1 MNRKEI
7 LFFAAICLSCL
18 LSAQL
23 YPQNLAVSSIPENI
37 SKGANS
43 VIRNYHKTIS
53 FPDDDKMTEN
63 VSLSLTILNEKSL
76 EEAHLIIPFNKG
88 EKVTVKKAEIYNA
101 AGVRTKSIK
110 DSDMIERSAVNN
122 ASLYN
127 DNRVIYCRI
136 IPISYPFTIVYEY
149 EISYNRLYTFEF
161 FSPYI
166 SDLQGVERSALTLDN
181 SGGIPVKVSKLN
193 LPEDAPV
200 TIRGTSVTWD
210 FSNLEPLVSEPYEP
224 HFEDYV
230 PTIIISPEVIQYN
243 KYKGKCDTWANF
255 GSWIS
260 QLSAG
265 RTSLNST
272 TVARLQEMTSGA
284 SSDREKASILYKYLQ
299 SRTHYINISLGIG
312 GLQPHHATEVDE
324 LGYGDCKDLSNYMV
338 AMLKA
343 VGIESYYTLVKAG
356 YGRYNF
362 QPDQPGHQF
371 NHAIVCIPQP
381 HDTIWLECTSQ
392 TIPFGYLGDFT
403 DNRPVLLIKN
413 NTGILAHTPEYR
425 MNENHSS
432 SLIRIDYSDEGTAAA
447 CSFRYS
453 GLLMD
458 EPVTVASQNNADQLL
473 WLNSELEI
481 NDFTVIDHKFE
492 VSENTTHSVSLKAN
506 LALHSFFT
514 GKNERLFASLNLNN
528 QIGAPKRMRTRL
540 RPLYLP
546 VPYSGCD
553 TLLINLPAGFIPE
566 QLPESQLSSAQ
577 FGNYTMQTS
586 LIDHTIQCIR
596 RFEFFGGTFPATDY
610 AAFYDFMQKVS
621 VADAKQLVL
630 IRQ

>member
-1 MNRKEI
+1 MARKRTLVFTAI
-7 LFFAAICLSCL
+7 AVALLFSAQ
-18 LSAQL
+18 LSAQ
-23 YPQNLAVSSIPENI
+23 NLAASAIPENI

-43 VIRNYHKTIS
+43 VIRNYHKTVS
-53 FPDDDKMTEN
+53 FPDDDRMVVN

-76 EEAHLIIPFNKG
+76 PEAHLAIPYNEG
-88 EKVTVKKAEIYNA
+88 EKVTIKTAEIYNA
-101 AGVRTKSIK
+101 SGVRTKNIK
-110 DSDMIERSAVNN
+110 KSDMVDRSAVDN

-127 DNRVIYCRI
+127 DNRVNYCRI
-136 IPISYPFTIVYEY
+136 VPISYPFTVVYEY
-149 EISYNRLYTFEF
+149 EVSFNRLYAFEA

-166 SDLQGVERSALTLDN
+166 SDLQGVEKSALTLDN
-181 SGGIPVKVSKLN
+181 GGGIPVKVKNLN
-193 LPEDAPV
+193 LRNELNETV
-200 TIRGTSVTWD
+200 SGTAVTWS
-210 FSNLEPLVSEPYEP
+210 FSNLEPLVIEPYEP

-230 PTIIISPEVIQYN
+230 PMIIISPEVMQYN

-255 GSWIS
+255 GGWIS

-265 RTSLNST
+265 RTSLSSA
-272 TVARLQEMTSGA
+272 TVAKLQEMTRGA
-284 SSDREKASILYKYLQ
+284 ASDREKASILYKYMQ

-338 AMLKA
+338 AMLSA

-356 YGRYNF
+356 RGNYNF
-362 QPDQPGHQF
+362 LPDQPGHQF
-371 NHAIVCIPQP
+371 NHAIVCIPKP
-381 HDTIWLECTSQ
+381 NDTIWLECTNQ

-403 DNRPVLLIKN
+403 DNRPVLLIRN
-413 NTGILAHTPEYR
+413 NTGILTRTPKYAV
-425 MNENHSS
+425 NENHSS
-432 SLIRIDYSDEGTAAA
+432 SLIRIDYSDEGTAAE
-447 CSFRYS
+447 CSFRFT

-458 EPVTVASQNNADQLL
+458 EPAEVASQTNADQLL

-481 NDFTVIDHKFE
+481 NDFTVINHEFRI
-492 VSENTTHSVSLKAN
+492 SENSKHAVSLKAN

-546 VPYSGCD
+546 VPYSSCD
-553 TLLINLPAGFIPE
+553 TLLINLPAGFVPE

-577 FGNYTMQTS
+577 FGNYTMHTS
-586 LIDHTIQCIR
+586 LTDNTIQCIR
-596 RFEFFGGTFPATDY
+596 RFDFYGGSFPATDY

-621 VADAKQLVL
+621 LADTKQLVL